1 MSRCDVC
8 PVEAGKTCLG
18 DAHPEA
24 FPHFCRWATSDEPR
38 EREMVVLRSELG
50 YEAPA
55 PRVEG
60 DFANRPA
67 STASA
72 LAQLPLAGDLV
83 AALTKRMG
91 IDWVVKTVA
100 DELGVDC
107 GCPERR
113 QALNALDAK
122 LRRFLGW

>member
-1 MSRCDVC
+1 VSRCEHC

-55 PRVEG
+55 PRAEG
-60 DFANRPA
+60 RPEPA
-67 STASA
+67 PSYG
-72 LAQLPLAGDLV
+72 LPLAGDLAAAFTARVGADRAVKWV
-83 AALTKRMG
+83 AAK
-91 IDWVVKTVA
+91 
-100 DELGVDC
+100 LGTEDC
-107 GCPERR
+107 GCDRRR